1 MARRPASLLA
11 DTDIFIDYLNGVE
24 PIRAILDSPRYLVY
38 YSTVTGKE
46 LLAKRGLS
54 STERRRIRML
64 LLKHRPIPIDE
75 KIAERFSDLLA
86 RYARQGL
93 RKADAL
99 VAATAWSR
107 ALPLLTRNIRNIR
120 HYRFI
125 SEITLLDLS
134 KL

>member
-24 PIRAILDSPRYLVY
+24 RMKTILDSPRHRVY
-38 YSTVTGKE
+38 YSAVTRKE
-46 LLAKRGLS
+46 LLAKPGLP

-64 LLKHRPIPIDE
+64 LLKHRLIPVDE
-75 KIAERFSDLLA
+75 KIAERFSDLLEK
-86 RYARQGL
+86 YARHGL
-93 RKADAL
+93 RNADAL

-107 ALPLLTRNIRNIR
+107 ALPLLSRNIR

-125 SEITLLDLS
+125 SEITLLDPS